1 MRKRRQRLNS
11 VALALLVLLIAATAS
26 AAPPPDKG
34 KKPPRGDSSPP
45 AISIESPTPG
55 ATQTGA
61 FTIAGA
67 AADAGSVARVD
78 VRVDNGAFAAAAGT
92 EHWTYDVDASMLA
105 IGSHTFT
112 ARAVDAAG
120 NMSETAVTVTVA
132 SPSPPTDATPPV
144 ITMVQPVAGATVGG
158 VATVSGTASDAG
170 GVSSVQLSVDGAV
183 FAAVS
188 QTTDWTFQLD
198 TTRYA
203 DGSHTLTA
211 RATDASGNV
220 GTAALTVNVS
230 NAPTPPPANSGSSMT
245 TPEGARIEVAADVS
259 GWTAQQV
266 YELLEPNAY
275 QLSLI
280 GPLLTVKVQTQYASQ
295 TTSGVTQ
302 SGGVYSNFRAVI
314 YLRSNGSSTF
324 DFRPDQVVAHEYGHV
339 WTTYWRYM
347 KQQGSW
353 TAYLQARGLL
363 GDSRVDSSYNWSTSE
378 MAADDY
384 RMLFGTAKAIS
395 QSGYINTQAVDPRYV
410 VPGLKEFLVS
420 SWAKP

>member
-1 MRKRRQRLNS
+1 MYKPRRRLNAL
-11 VALALLVLLIAATAS
+11 ALALLVLLIAATAS

-34 KKPPRGDSSPP
+34 KKPRGDTSPP
-45 AISIESPTPG
+45 AISIQSPTAG

-78 VRVDNGAFAAAAGT
+78 VRADGGAFAAASGT
-92 EHWTYDVDASMLA
+92 EHWTYDVDASTLA

-120 NMSETAVTVTVA
+120 NVSETAVGVTVA
-132 SPSPPTDATPPV
+132 SPSSPPTDATPPTIAV
-144 ITMVQPVAGATVGG
+144 VQPVAGATVGG

-170 GVSSVQLSVDGAV
+170 GVASVELSVDGAV

-188 QTTDWTFQLD
+188 QTTDWTFQLN
-198 TTRYA
+198 TTLYS

-211 RATDASGNV
+211 RVTDASGNV
-220 GTAALTVNVS
+220 GTAGLTVTVS
-230 NAPTPPPANSGSSMT
+230 NPSAPPPASTALSMT
-245 TPEGARIEVAADVS
+245 TPEGARIEVAPDVP

-266 YELLEPNAY
+266 YDLLKPNAY

-280 GPLLTVKVQTQYASQ
+280 GPSLTVKVQTQYASQ
-295 TTSGVTQ
+295 TTSGVAQ
-302 SGGVYSNFRAVI
+302 SGGVYSNFLAVI
-314 YLRSNGSSTF
+314 YLRANGSSTF
-324 DFRPDQVVAHEYGHV
+324 DFRPDQIVAHEYGHV
-339 WTTYWRYM
+339 WTTYWLYM

-363 GDSRVDSSYNWSTSE
+363 GDSRVDSSYNWSKSE

-395 QSGYINTQAVDPRYV
+395 QSGYINTQAIDPRYV
-410 VPGLKEFLVS
+410 VPGLKEFFVN